1 MGCNKEIHTI
11 KNKKIPPQG
20 LKCKKAI
27 FAGILAFAAITLA
40 NTGYSY
46 SAYASDNIGTVS
58 EVAKGEKD
66 DLSDTL
72 QHGGLGISANDND
85 SPSLASA
92 YDETA
97 LDACLTEGFRKYST
111 SIDVSDI
118 GLPLEEARN
127 GAIRDVINAHPE
139 IIGINDITYYYS
151 AGTGN
156 VTRVDVTY
164 DADAKSKQR
173 ELDNALETLARKV
186 DISGMTDE
194 EIVLAYHEYLTS
206 TVAYAYEAYLTNTLG
221 EENEYDMYGALVK
234 HSAVCQGYAE
244 TMFYLLKQVG
254 IPCSIASSANINHA
268 WNVVKIHGNWY
279 HIDVTWDDPVWD
291 VPGKSLHKYFLVSFP
306 TMNTLTAEAHNN
318 KDRSDMVISVRGGET
333 YTAATDTTYESGKF
347 WNGVTKVLFCKDGY
361 WYTIGKGSSDTT
373 YQISKYKYSTGS
385 TQNIYSGTAKW
396 MASENSYYPG
406 QYGAIY
412 IQGNNLYF
420 STPDSLNKI
429 DLSITPYKATEIV
442 NIRSS
447 YSIGNNMYALG
458 EQYGKLVYAVA
469 SSPKLDRE
477 KDSTDSTKYIKKY
490 DEYTVDICTNH
501 VWDAGVV
508 VTEPTYKT
516 EGTKKYTC
524 TNCGETKT
532 ESIDKLICTEHVWD
546 GGIVVTEPTYKT
558 EGTKKYTCT
567 NCGETKTE
575 SIDKLICTEH
585 AWDAGVVVTA
595 PTYKT
600 EGTKEYTCTNCG
612 EIKTEKISRLH
623 MSETVIKAVNDRTGI
638 KLTWSRIAGAEG
650 YKIYRKNLSSGY
662 KLIKTLTSAQIVAM
676 ADNSVKAGV
685 TYSYK
690 IVPYNSNV
698 NGGEKVISILRIGNT
713 TTKTVNVSNGV
724 RVSWNKASGVNGYNI
739 YRKTANGGYV
749 RIKVVKAS
757 VNAYTDRGVR
767 SSSVY
772 TYMVKP
778 YKGSSTGTCT
788 TSKITYIKTP
798 KASAGVVK
806 NGIKVKWSN
815 VSGAKN
821 YRIYRRTSSGKWTT
835 LKTVTARTSSLT
847 DTKAKKGVTYLYS
860 VRALNGKTYSA
871 MSPSVKVKRK

>member
-11 KNKKIPPQG
+11 KNEKIPPLG

-27 FAGILAFAAITLA
+27 FAGILAFAAITLV

-58 EVAKGEKD
+58 EVEKGEKD

-72 QHGGLGISANDND
+72 QHGGLGISDNDND

-97 LDACLTEGFRKYST
+97 LDACLTEGFRKYSA

-127 GAIRDVINAHPE
+127 GAIRAVINAHPE
-139 IIGINDITYYYS
+139 IIGINDVTYYYS

-164 DADAKSKQR
+164 CADAKSKQR

-244 TMFYLLKQVG
+244 TMFYLLKQAG
-254 IPCSIASSANINHA
+254 IPCSIVSSANINHA

-291 VPGKSLHKYFLVSFP
+291 VPGKSLHRYFLVSFP

-347 WNGVTKVLFCKDGY
+347 WNGVTKMLFCKDGY
-361 WYTIGKGSSDTT
+361 WYTIGKGSGDTT

-490 DEYTVDICTNH
+490 DEYTVDICTSH
-501 VWDAGVV
+501 IWDAGVV

-546 GGIVVTEPTYKT
+546 
-558 EGTKKYTCT
+558 
-567 NCGETKTE
+567 
-575 SIDKLICTEH
+575 
-585 AWDAGVVVTA
+585 AGVVVTA

-600 EGTKEYTCTNCG
+600 EGTRKYTCTSCG

-698 NGGEKVISILRIGNT
+698 NGGEKVVSILRIGNT

-821 YRIYRRTSSGKWTT
+821 YRVYRRTSSGKWAT

>member
-1 MGCNKEIHTI
+1 MKYYKEIHILKDEKTI
-11 KNKKIPPQG
+11 PVW
-20 LKCKKAI
+20 LLRCKKAI
-27 FAGILAFAAITLA
+27 CAGVFALAAITFVNAGNCYL
-40 NTGYSY
+40 
-46 SAYASDNIGTVS
+46 AYAAEKISDGDEATIG
-58 EVAKGEKD
+58 EIA

-72 QHGGLGISANDND
+72 QHGGLGIADSDD

-92 YDETA
+92 YDGAA
-97 LDACLTEGFRKYST
+97 LDARLTEGFRNYST
-111 SIDVSDI
+111 TIDISDI
-118 GLPLEEARN
+118 GLPVDDARN
-127 GAIRDVINAHPE
+127 GAISAVINAHPE
-139 IIGINDITYYYS
+139 IIGIGSVMYYYS
-151 AGTGN
+151 LSTNA
-156 VTRVDVTY
+156 VTKVTINY
-164 DADAKSKQR
+164 DADARAKQQ
-173 ELDNALETLARKV
+173 ELDNALEKLRCKI

-206 TVAYAYEAYLTNTLG
+206 TVAYAYGEYLSGTLG
-221 EENEYDMYGALVK
+221 EKNEYDMYGALVN

-244 TMFYLLKQVG
+244 TMFYLLKEAG
-254 IPCSIASSANINHA
+254 ISCSIASSVNINHA
-268 WNVVKIHGNWY
+268 WNVVKIHGRWY
-279 HIDVTWDDPVWD
+279 HLDVTWDDPVWD
-291 VPGKSLHKYFLVSFP
+291 VPGQSLHKYFLVSFP
-306 TMNTLTAEAHNN
+306 TMNTLTAASHN
-318 KDRSDMVISVRGGET
+318 KDRSDMVISARWGEA

-347 WNGVTKVLFCKDGY
+347 WNGVTKVLFYRDGY
-361 WYTIGKGSSDTT
+361 WYTIGSGSDDTT
-373 YQISKYKYSTGS
+373 YQISRYNYSTGV

-396 MASENSYYPG
+396 MASEKSYYPG

-412 IQGNNLYF
+412 IQGHNLYF
-420 STPDSLNKI
+420 STPDSLNRI
-429 DLSITPYKATEIV
+429 DLSVTPYTSTEIE
-442 NIRSS
+442 NIRGS
-447 YSIGNNMYALG
+447 YSIGSNMYALG
-458 EQYGKLVYAVA
+458 EQYGKLVYVVA
-469 SSPKLDRE
+469 SSPNLKRE
-477 KDSTDSTKYIKKY
+477 KESGIYIKKY
-490 DEYTVDICTNH
+490 DEYTVTTCTEH
-501 VWDAGVV
+501 IWDAGVV

-516 EGTKKYTC
+516 MGVMVYTC
-524 TNCGETKT
+524 DNCGDMKT
-532 ESIDKLICTEHVWD
+532 EAIAKLVCTDHVWD
-546 GGIVVTEPTYKT
+546 VGVIVTEPTYKDL
-558 EGTKKYTCT
+558 GVKKYTCD
-567 NCGETKTE
+567 NCGYTKTE
-575 SIDKLICTEH
+575 DI
-585 AWDAGVVVTA
+585 A
-595 PTYKT
+595 
-600 EGTKEYTCTNCG
+600 
-612 EIKTEKISRLH
+612 RLQIPAA
-623 MSETVIKAVNDRTGI
+623 VLKAANDRTGI
-638 KLTWSRIAGAEG
+638 KLTWNKVAGAEG
-650 YKIYRKNLSSGY
+650 YKIYRKNGSSGY
-662 KLIKTLTSAQIVAM
+662 TRIRTLTNAQTVTASDSSAK
-676 ADNSVKAGV
+676 SGT

-698 NGGEKVISILRIGNT
+698 DGRETVVSIFRIGDTKVT
-713 TTKTVNVSNGV
+713 TTNVAEGI

>member
-11 KNKKIPPQG
+11 KNEKIPPLG

-27 FAGILAFAAITLA
+27 FAGILAFAAITLV

-58 EVAKGEKD
+58 EVEKGEKD

-72 QHGGLGISANDND
+72 QHGGLGISDNDND

-97 LDACLTEGFRKYST
+97 LDACLTEGFRKYSA

-127 GAIRDVINAHPE
+127 GAIRAVINAHPE
-139 IIGINDITYYYS
+139 IIGINDVTYYYS

-164 DADAKSKQR
+164 CADAKSKQR

-244 TMFYLLKQVG
+244 TMFYLLKQAG
-254 IPCSIASSANINHA
+254 ISCSIVSSANINHA

-291 VPGKSLHKYFLVSFP
+291 VPGKSLHRYFLVSFP

-361 WYTIGKGSSDTT
+361 WYTIGKGSGDTT

-490 DEYTVDICTNH
+490 DEYTVDICTSH
-501 VWDAGVV
+501 IWDAGVV

-546 GGIVVTEPTYKT
+546 
-558 EGTKKYTCT
+558 
-567 NCGETKTE
+567 
-575 SIDKLICTEH
+575 
-585 AWDAGVVVTA
+585 AGVVVTA

-600 EGTKEYTCTNCG
+600 EGTRKYTCTSCG

-698 NGGEKVISILRIGNT
+698 NGGEKVVSILRIGNT

-821 YRIYRRTSSGKWTT
+821 YRVYRRTSSGKWAT

>member
-1 MGCNKEIHTI
+1 MGCNKEIHAI
-11 KNKKIPPQG
+11 KNEKIPPLG

-27 FAGILAFAAITLA
+27 FAGILAFAAITLV

-58 EVAKGEKD
+58 EVEKGEKD

-72 QHGGLGISANDND
+72 QHGGLGISDNDND

-97 LDACLTEGFRKYST
+97 LDACLTEGFRKYSA

-127 GAIRDVINAHPE
+127 GAIRAVINAHPE
-139 IIGINDITYYYS
+139 IIGINDVTYYYS

-164 DADAKSKQR
+164 CADAKSKQR

-244 TMFYLLKQVG
+244 TMFYLLKQAG

-291 VPGKSLHKYFLVSFP
+291 VPGKSLHRYFLVSFP

-361 WYTIGKGSSDTT
+361 WYTIGKGSGDTT

-490 DEYTVDICTNH
+490 DEYTVDICTSH
-501 VWDAGVV
+501 IWDAGVV

-546 GGIVVTEPTYKT
+546 GG
-558 EGTKKYTCT
+558 
-567 NCGETKTE
+567 
-575 SIDKLICTEH
+575 
-585 AWDAGVVVTA
+585 VVVTA

-600 EGTKEYTCTNCG
+600 EGTRKYTCTSCG

-698 NGGEKVISILRIGNT
+698 NGGEKVVSILRIGNT

-821 YRIYRRTSSGKWTT
+821 YRVYRRTSSGKWAT

>member
-1 MGCNKEIHTI
+1 MGYSKKIHKI
-11 KNKKIPPQG
+11 KNEKLNPLG
-20 LKCKKAI
+20 LKCKKAV
-27 FAGILAFAAITLA
+27 FSGILAFAAITLV

-46 SAYASDNIGTVS
+46 SAYASDKAGAVS
-58 EVAKGEKD
+58 EVVKGEKD

-72 QHGGLGISANDND
+72 QHGGLGIHDNDND
-85 SPSLASA
+85 SLSLASA

-97 LDACLTEGFRKYST
+97 LDACLTEEFRKYST

-127 GAIRDVINAHPE
+127 GAIRAVINAHPE
-139 IIGINDITYYYS
+139 IIGIDDVTYYYS
-151 AGTGN
+151 TSTGK
-156 VTRVDVTY
+156 VTRVEITY
-164 DADAKSKQR
+164 DTDAKSKQR
-173 ELDNALETLARKV
+173 ELDDALEALDSKV

-206 TVAYAYEAYLTNTLG
+206 TVACAYEAYLANTLG
-221 EENEYDMYGALVK
+221 GENEYDMYGTLVK

-244 TMFYLLKQVG
+244 TMFYLLKKAG
-254 IPCSIASSANINHA
+254 IPCSIASSVNINHA
-268 WNVVKIHGNWY
+268 WNVVKIHGRWY
-279 HIDVTWDDPVWD
+279 HMDVTWDDPVWD
-291 VPGKSLHKYFLVSFP
+291 VPGQSLHKYFLVSFP
-306 TMNTLTAEAHNN
+306 TMNTLTAASHN
-318 KDRSDMVISVRGGET
+318 KDRSDMVISARWGEE

-347 WNGVTKVLFCKDGY
+347 WNGVTKVLFYRDGY
-361 WYTIGKGSSDTT
+361 WYTIGSGSDDTT
-373 YQISKYKYSTGS
+373 YQISRYNYSTGV

-396 MASENSYYPG
+396 MASEKSYYPG

-412 IQGNNLYF
+412 IQGHNLYF
-420 STPDSLNKI
+420 STPDSLNRI
-429 DLSITPYKATEIV
+429 DLSVTPYTSTEID
-442 NIRSS
+442 NIRGS
-447 YSIGNNMYALG
+447 YSIGSNMYALG
-458 EQYGKLVYAVA
+458 EQYGKLVYVVS
-469 SSPKLDRE
+469 SSPNLKRE
-477 KDSTDSTKYIKKY
+477 KESGIYIKKY
-490 DEYTVDICTNH
+490 DEYTVDICTSH
-501 VWDAGVV
+501 IWDAGVV

-516 EGTKKYTC
+516 EGTKKYIC

-532 ESIDKLICTEHVWD
+532 EAIDKLACTEHAWDAGIVVTEPTYKMEGIKKYTCINCGETKIENIEKLVCTEHVWD
-546 GGIVVTEPTYKT
+546 AGIVVTEPTYKT
-558 EGTKKYTCT
+558 EGTKEYTCD
-567 NCGETKTE
+567 NCGYTKTE
-575 SIDKLICTEH
+575 GI
-585 AWDAGVVVTA
+585 A
-595 PTYKT
+595 
-600 EGTKEYTCTNCG
+600 
-612 EIKTEKISRLH
+612 RLQ
-623 MSETVIKAVNDRTGI
+623 MSAAVLKAANDRTGI
-638 KLTWSRIAGAEG
+638 KLTWNKAAGAEG
-650 YKIYRKNLSSGY
+650 YKIYRKNGSSGY
-662 KLIKTLTSAQIVAM
+662 TRIRTLTNAQTVTVSDSSAK
-676 ADNSVKAGV
+676 SGT

-698 NGGEKVISILRIGNT
+698 DGKETAVSIFRIGDTKVT
-713 TTKTVNVSNGV
+713 TTNVAEGI

-749 RIKVVKAS
+749 RIKVVKAY

-778 YKGSSTGTCT
+778 YKGSNTGTCT

-798 KASAGVVK
+798 KAAAGVVK
-806 NGIKVKWSN
+806 NGIKVKWSK

-871 MSPSVKVKRK
+871 MSPSVKAKRK

>member
-11 KNKKIPPQG
+11 KNEKIPPLG

-27 FAGILAFAAITLA
+27 FAGILAFAAITLV

-58 EVAKGEKD
+58 EVEKGEKD

-72 QHGGLGISANDND
+72 QHGGLGISDNDND

-97 LDACLTEGFRKYST
+97 LDACLTEGFRKYSA

-127 GAIRDVINAHPE
+127 GAIRAVINAHPE
-139 IIGINDITYYYS
+139 IIGINDVTYYYS

-164 DADAKSKQR
+164 CADAKSKQR

-244 TMFYLLKQVG
+244 TMFYLLKQAG

-291 VPGKSLHKYFLVSFP
+291 VPGKSLHRYFLVSFP

-361 WYTIGKGSSDTT
+361 WYTIGKGSGDTT

-490 DEYTVDICTNH
+490 DEYTVDICTSH
-501 VWDAGVV
+501 IWDAGVV

-546 GGIVVTEPTYKT
+546 
-558 EGTKKYTCT
+558 
-567 NCGETKTE
+567 
-575 SIDKLICTEH
+575 
-585 AWDAGVVVTA
+585 AGVVVTA

-600 EGTKEYTCTNCG
+600 EGTRKYTCTSCG

-698 NGGEKVISILRIGNT
+698 NGGEKVVSILRIGNT

-821 YRIYRRTSSGKWTT
+821 YRVYRRTSSGKWAT

-871 MSPSVKVKRK
+871 MSPSVKVRRK